1 VAQTGSTGGTGGKGS
16 SVRRKRWH
24 RRLGRYQTEHVAQA
38 TQWHKKLDALDV
50 HPQVVGHLLAEQLH
64 TGAYLDVGVP
74 MSNVLTGRLEQEK
87 FT

>member
-1 VAQTGSTGGTGGKGS
+1 MDTVQE
-16 SVRRKRWH
+16 
-24 RRLGRYQTEHVAQA
+24 L
-38 TQWHKKLDALDV
+38 
-50 HPQVVGHLLAEQLH
+50 QVQVLGHLLAEQLH